1 MAEVY
6 LGADELPM
14 LCLFCGEPVIRP
26 QRISYEV
33 ENEREVCVSL
43 PICKRDCLD
52 SYEALVERVRGCM
65 DTDWGRSPH
74 RRHLVKGVSTEF
86 ARAYERLREQRANE
100 WEADLAKP
108 RDPDA
113 GAGNAAFAGL
123 EDDEEV
129 RSSLTPRREGESHA
143 PEWVQRAF
151 VAGLVA
157 VAMTAGLSIWLW
169 TDWWERLYDIMKD

>member
-14 LCLFCGEPVIRP
+14 LCIFCGEPVIRL
-26 QRISYEV
+26 QRIHYAIED
-33 ENEREVCVSL
+33 EREVCISL

-52 SYEALVERVRGCM
+52 SYDALVERVQECT

-74 RRHLVKGVSTEF
+74 RRHRMRGVDPKF
-86 ARAYERLREQRANE
+86 ARAYKRLQEQRASE
-100 WEADLAKP
+100 WEAELAKP
-108 RDPDA
+108 RAPDA
-113 GAGNAAFAGL
+113 GAGNPAFAGL
-123 EDDEEV
+123 EGDEEV
-129 RSSLTPRREGESHA
+129 RSALSPRRKGSSRP
-143 PEWVQRAF
+143 PEWLQRSI

-169 TDWWERLYDIMKD
+169 TDWWERLYEIMKD